1 MTSKEVVLLLCI
13 DMFNKIFF
21 TIDIKNC
28 KATHIPKHT
37 PYGAKPAYSISLESI
52 TQQKYD
58 IKKIVKTLK
67 SYLL

>member
-1 MTSKEVVLLLCI
+1 MTSKEVVLLCI

-28 KATHIPKHT
+28 KATHIPKHS
-37 PYGAKPAYSISLESI
+37 PYGGKPAYSISLESI

-58 IKKIVKTLK
+58 IKEIVKTLK